1 MRSRVILAACV
12 LAAAVAGALILLP
25 MATAPVQE
33 DAGTFSLSPGD
44 HREVCHTLKPGD
56 KRRYS
61 FTSTVP
67 LEFNIHYHVD
77 DAVIDLAVGHNV
89 QSKEGLMAPGAER
102 EEIYCWMWV
111 NLQRQRAEL
120 TFRIWAESP

>member
-1 MRSRVILAACV
+1 MRSRVVLAACV
-12 LAAAVAGALILLP
+12 LAAVVAGALILLP
-25 MATAPVQE
+25 MAPAPLQE
-33 DAGTFSLSPGD
+33 DAGTFGLSPGD

-67 LEFNIHYHVD
+67 VEFNIHYHVE
-77 DAVIDLAVGHNV
+77 DAAIDLAVGHNLRG
-89 QSKEGLMAPGAER
+89 KDGLMSATAQR

-111 NLQRQRAEL
+111 NLQRQSAEL
-120 TFRIWAESP
+120 TFRIVP